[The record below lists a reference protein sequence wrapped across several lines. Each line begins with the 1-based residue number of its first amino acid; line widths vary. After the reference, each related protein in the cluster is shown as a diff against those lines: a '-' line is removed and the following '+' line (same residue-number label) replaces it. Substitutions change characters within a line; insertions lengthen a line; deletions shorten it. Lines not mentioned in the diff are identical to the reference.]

1 MTMETDQ
8 PVDFTLY
15 LRIPDW
21 CREASISINGS
32 SQESKSVSSAYTAL
46 KRTWQNGDT
55 IRLSLSMPIEQIEAH
70 PNITNN
76 QGKVAL
82 RRGPMLYCLEEI
94 DHDDHVHG
102 MILPEDPGLE
112 AETAPDLLGGIT
124 VIRGK
129 ALAPDRESWNDELY
143 RPSGHTGFRV
153 TDLTAIPY
161 YAWNNRGKG
170 NMTTWI
176 HEG

>member
-1 MTMETDQ
+1 MTMEPDQ
-8 PVDFTLY
+8 SVDFTLY

-112 AETAPDLLGGIT
+112 AETTPDLLGGIT

-143 RPSGHTGFRV
+143 RPSGHTALRV